1 MPRLIRPIALWTLL
15 AALLIGVAASAQDYV
30 PFTQF
35 QTIATTGS
43 VDWEAFAIGSDTYLV
58 VANFTDG
65 NTGILNSYIYRW
77 NGTSFVEFQSI
88 VTNRAADWEA
98 FTIDGDN
105 YLALASKTNFGS
117 VIYRWNGNAFVE
129 VQTIP
134 TNGAFDWEAFTI
146 GNDTYLAVANS
157 YDGTTHNV
165 DSRVYR
171 WDGIAFIE
179 EQAIPT
185 NDALDWEAFTI
196 GSDTYLAVANHYDD
210 VTYNISSR
218 IYRWNG
224 SAFVEVQTI
233 PTNGAFD
240 WEAFTIGNDTYLA
253 VANSYASNY
262 DGYNV
267 DSRIYRWDGVSFVEV
282 QAIPTSGATDWEV
295 FTIGTDTYLAVAN
308 SNDGTT
314 NDIDSRI
321 YHWDGSA
328 FAEVQAIPTSSAYGW
343 TAFNIDGDPYL
354 AVANYKSG
362 SNPNIDS
369 YIYSAPQPGPS
380 CQLDLQGGY
389 ANGQLTLAY
398 DFETGSTPVLWSNA
412 ITIQGNWIPL
422 WSVSLPAGLSYN
434 NAISFNFPNFGRV
447 GVFTQFT
454 DSAGIQCYDFQLIET
469 GATNF
474 LTSFDWTGLGSFM
487 PADLPK

>member
-117 VIYRWNGNAFVE
+117 VIYRWNGN
-129 VQTIP
+129 
-134 TNGAFDWEAFTI
+134 
-146 GNDTYLAVANS
+146 
-157 YDGTTHNV
+157 
-165 DSRVYR
+165 
-171 WDGIAFIE
+171 
-179 EQAIPT
+179 
-185 NDALDWEAFTI
+185 
-196 GSDTYLAVANHYDD
+196 
-210 VTYNISSR
+210 
-218 IYRWNG
+218 
-224 SAFVEVQTI
+224 AFVEVQTI